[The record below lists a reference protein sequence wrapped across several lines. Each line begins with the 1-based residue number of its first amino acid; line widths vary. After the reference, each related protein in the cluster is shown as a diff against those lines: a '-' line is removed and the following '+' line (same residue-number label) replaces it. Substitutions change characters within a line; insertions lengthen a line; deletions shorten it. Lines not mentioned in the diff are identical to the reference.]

1 MSAKH
6 LRGHHWTA
14 VERTILIAVLTI
26 VMGSLLITSYSIALA
41 DPVPHHIDAALV
53 GTQAGHERTVDAIQ
67 GVADGSLDFH
77 QYVAVSAAMTAMDQ
91 QRVYAAL
98 DLTSSQ
104 PTLYVASAAGASVAR
119 VLERID
125 VVDRGVRVVDTH
137 PLDPADPSGLDVFY
151 LMFVATIAGFFTVFQ
166 VRPNAGGLSL
176 RRWTGF
182 VVALSVVAAF
192 VFTVVVGPLLH
203 RLALPLLESWGI
215 LSLQL
220 LAAASFASLASVL
233 IGRWAVLPTWLFF
246 VILGNSASG
255 GAVAPPLLPRPLAFV
270 SQWLPSGA
278 TVTALREAIYFPT
291 DQHVQPIAV
300 LAIWAVALFVAMLVV
315 SRRLGRSPGVP

>member
-1 MSAKH
+1 M
-6 LRGHHWTA
+6 
-14 VERTILIAVLTI
+14 ERTILITVLTI
-26 VMGSLLITSYSIALA
+26 IMGSLLITSYSIALA

-53 GTQAGHERTVDAIQ
+53 GTQEGQRRTVDAIQ
-67 GVADGSLDFH
+67 RVADGSLDFH
-77 QYVAVSAAMTAMDQ
+77 QYASVPAAMTAMDQ

-98 DLTSSQ
+98 DLTSRQ

-125 VVDRGVRVVDTH
+125 VVDPGVRVVDTH

-151 LMFVATIAGFFTVFQ
+151 LMFVATIVGFFTVFQ

-176 RRWTGF
+176 RRWTAF
-182 VVALSVVAAF
+182 TVALSVVAAL
-192 VFTVVVGPLLH
+192 VFTIVVGPLLD

-246 VILGNSASG
+246 ITLGNSASG

-291 DQHVQPIAV
+291 DQHIQPIAV
-300 LAIWAVALFVAMLVV
+300 LASWAVALFVAMIVV
-315 SRRLGRSPGVP
+315 SRRLGRSPGGP